1 MFDENQG
8 TLRYVSAHWPQYV
21 AGVTT
26 GVGLLVLLWVSA
38 QEGWWGFVP
47 MGIGVLIILL
57 YFMGASLWAARE
69 RFDDPQVDAAELFYG
84 LGRLRPD
91 DNILHVEL
99 GERTLPL
106 KLMRKLVSGRLTVV
120 DVYTPQV
127 MPSPSIPRW
136 RQLAPPYDKDP
147 RVVWRSGSI
156 DLLPLPDASVF
167 AVTMHGVLSNIE
179 QEGDRQRLL
188 EEVYRVLRPGG
199 RLLLAEQ
206 TRTQVNWL
214 VMGMTAVRLPDVNYW
229 RQLLQKADLKIVE
242 EVNVKGLITFFR
254 ADKITAGVGRQ
265 LPFEWSGD

>member
-1 MFDENQG
+1 MFDQNQG
-8 TLRYVSAHWPQYV
+8 TLRYVSAHWPYYV
-21 AGVTT
+21 GGVTA
-26 GVGLLVLLWVSA
+26 GAGLLVLLLVSA
-38 QEGWWGFVP
+38 REGWWGFVP
-47 MGIGVLIILL
+47 MGMGVLLILL

-69 RFDDPQVDAAELFYG
+69 RFDDPQVDAADLLYG
-84 LGRLRPD
+84 LGRLRPE

-106 KLMRKLVSGRLTVV
+106 KLLRKLTSGRLTVV

-127 MPSPSIPRW
+127 MPAAVIPRW

-147 RVVWRSGSI
+147 RVIWRAGAI

-167 AVTMHGVLSNIE
+167 AVTMHDIFSQIE

-188 EEVYRVLRPGG
+188 REVYRVLRPGG

-206 TRTQVNWL
+206 TRTQMNWL
-214 VMGMTAVRLPDVNYW
+214 VMGVSAAQLPDIGYW
-229 RQLLQKADLKIVE
+229 RRLLGTADLKIVD